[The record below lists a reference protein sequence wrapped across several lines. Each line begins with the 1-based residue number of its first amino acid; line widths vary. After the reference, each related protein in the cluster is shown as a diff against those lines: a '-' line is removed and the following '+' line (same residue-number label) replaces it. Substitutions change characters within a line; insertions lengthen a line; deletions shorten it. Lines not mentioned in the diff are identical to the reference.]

1 MANDVANENVWKLIK
16 MGKIDLKEGFN
27 MSSKIEECYKLYNYE
42 LFRVKV
48 LGKQESRL
56 LKQYERRIKKLLKD
70 NN

>member
-1 MANDVANENVWKLIK
+1 
-16 MGKIDLKEGFN
+16 